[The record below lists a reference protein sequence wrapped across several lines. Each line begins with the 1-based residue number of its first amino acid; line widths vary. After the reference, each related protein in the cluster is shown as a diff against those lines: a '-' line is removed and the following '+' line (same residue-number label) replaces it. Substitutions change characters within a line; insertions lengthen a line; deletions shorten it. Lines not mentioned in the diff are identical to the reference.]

1 MPFAIVA
8 SPKRLSS
15 LALRKAALIVA
26 SGFSFDPSF
35 ISEPFVATKIS
46 AALAGKLINSI
57 NARKHW
63 GNRFIVNN

>member
-8 SPKRLSS
+8 SFKRRNS
-15 LALRKAALIVA
+15 LALRNAATTLA
-26 SGFSFDPSF
+26 KGFPLLPSF
-35 ISEPFVATKIS
+35 KSEPFVATKIS
-46 AALAGKLINSI
+46 AALAGKPINSI